1 QAARHVG
8 DGGAGTHRPLPGSAG
23 HRHQAAHALR
33 DLVEARAVAVGPV
46 LAEAGNAREN
56 DSRVYFAE
64 RVIVDAE
71 AKFHVRAVVLHHHI
85 RSLHQPLEHRAR
97 RGQLEVQRHRA
108 LVAVQVLHVRIVALA
123 GCAGMRD
130 KMPAWMPGSGA
141 MKVSLTGA
149 EEVPAA
155 NTEAKGSGS
164 FRVAEDGTISG
175 SVTTEGVQGTMAH
188 IHQGAKGAN
197 GPVIVPLTKN
207 GDTYTVPAGA
217 KLNAAQMSALKSGGL
232 YVNVHSAAN
241 KGGEIRAQL
250 NP

>member
-1 QAARHVG
+1 MKK
-8 DGGAGTHRPLPGSAG
+8 L
-23 HRHQAAHALR
+23 L
-33 DLVEARAVAVGPV
+33 AVA
-46 LAEAGNAREN
+46 A
-56 DSRVYFAE
+56 
-64 RVIVDAE
+64 
-71 AKFHVRAVVLHHHI
+71 
-85 RSLHQPLEHRAR
+85 
-97 RGQLEVQRHRA
+97 
-108 LVAVQVLHVRIVALA
+108 IVALA

-197 GPVIVPLTKN
+197 GPVIIPLTKS
-207 GDTYTVPAGA
+207 GDTYTVPEGR
-217 KLNAAQMSALKSGGL
+217 KLTQPQMDALKAGNL
-232 YVNVHSAAN
+232 YVNVHSDRY

-250 NP
+250 QP